1 MNRTRVLA
9 PAAVAL
15 TAVLLSAGAA
25 APAMANDGDVR
36 TSGGCAGP
44 AVWKMKASPEDGR
57 IEIEGEIDSNR
68 NGQTWK
74 WTMKHNG
81 TVFARGTR
89 TTAGRSGS
97 FEVRRVTGNRAG
109 TDTFVF
115 NAHRP
120 GTSQACHGV
129 VRF

>member
-1 MNRTRVLA
+1 MNRTRALA

-15 TAVLLSAGAA
+15 TAILFSAGAA
-25 APAMANDGDVR
+25 APAMAKGGDVR

-44 AVWKMKASPEDGR
+44 AVWKLKASPEDGR
-57 IEIEGEIDSNR
+57 IEVEGEIDSNR
-68 NGQTWK
+68 SGQTWR
-74 WTMKHNG
+74 WTLKHNG
-81 TVFARGTR
+81 SVVGTGTR
-89 TTAGRSGS
+89 TTAGPSGS
-97 FEVRRVTGNRAG
+97 FEVRRVTGNAAG
-109 TDTFVF
+109 TDMFVF